1 MRLNE
6 IIIQNVDSELDDNKS
21 DLAIKRRSLTLIS
34 NKLQKKLEFT
44 LGKDFTSEQEQS
56 YFEQLK
62 NQKTRLQEQITVIL
76 GKKQVLVRIL
86 QAQYQAEKIGK
97 LHSVPKLTSDL
108 VKKILGDTDNKDSV
122 IR

>member
-1 MRLNE
+1 
-6 IIIQNVDSELDDNKS
+6 
-21 DLAIKRRSLTLIS
+21 
-34 NKLQKKLEFT
+34 
-44 LGKDFTSEQEQS
+44 
-56 YFEQLK
+56 LK

-97 LHSVPKLTSDL
+97 LHSVPKLTSEL

-122 IR
+122 I

>member
-6 IIIQNVDSELDDNKS
+6 IIIQNVDSELDDNKT
-21 DLAIKRRSLTLIS
+21 DLAIKRRNLTLIS

-44 LGKDFTSEQEQS
+44 LGKDFTSEQELS

-97 LHSVPKLTSDL
+97 LHSVPKLTSEL

-122 IR
+122 I

>member
-97 LHSVPKLTSDL
+97 LHSVPKLTSEL

-122 IR
+122 I

>member
-44 LGKDFTSEQEQS
+44 LGKDFTSEQELS

-62 NQKTRLQEQITVIL
+62 NQKIRLQEQITVIL

-86 QAQYQAEKIGK
+86 QAQYQAKELKKDTLAK
-97 LHSVPKLTSDL
+97 LALLMGGPGG
-108 VKKILGDTDNKDSV
+108 I
-122 IR
+122 

>member
-1 MRLNE
+1 LVRLNE

-97 LHSVPKLTSDL
+97 LHSVPKLTSEL

-122 IR
+122 I

>member
-6 IIIQNVDSELDDNKS
+6 IIIQNVDSELDDNKT
-21 DLAIKRRSLTLIS
+21 DLAIKRRNLTLIS

-44 LGKDFTSEQEQS
+44 LGKDFTSEQEQN

-97 LHSVPKLTSDL
+97 LHSVPKLTKDL
-108 VKKILGDTDNKDSV
+108 VEKILED
-122 IR
+122 